1 MAGRLARASALVLTT
16 ALGLACDSGG
26 WTLGGARHFA
36 AVDPIDATRQV
47 ASGDAWLLQVRDAG
61 SGDPRAPGSEVVTSV
76 QPLPPRAAAR
86 DRAVLV
92 VGHDDASARR
102 YASRLVRA
110 GFARVFVIR
119 GGIEA
124 WRESAR
130 ATAVRA
136 QGSNDGSG

>member
-1 MAGRLARASALVLTT
+1 VPGRLARSSALVV
-16 ALGLACDSGG
+16 AAVGLACDPGD

-36 AVDPIDATRQV
+36 AVDPTDAARELATD
-47 ASGDAWLLQVRDAG
+47 DAWLLQVRDAG
-61 SGDPRAPGSEVVTSV
+61 GGDPRAPGSEVVTSV
-76 QPLPPRAAAR
+76 QPLPPCAVAR

-119 GGIEA
+119 GGIQA
-124 WRESAR
+124 WRESTR
-130 ATAVRA
+130 PTAVRA
-136 QGSNDGSG
+136 QDTSDGSG